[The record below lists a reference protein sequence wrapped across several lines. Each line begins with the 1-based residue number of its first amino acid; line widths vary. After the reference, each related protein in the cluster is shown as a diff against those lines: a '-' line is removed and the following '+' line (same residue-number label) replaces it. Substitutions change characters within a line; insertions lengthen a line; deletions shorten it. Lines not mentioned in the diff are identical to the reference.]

1 MSRTW
6 ILFILLVTVIVLGPT
21 IVTDPQ
27 QTAPDKQLMPPSSAH
42 PLGTDV
48 LGRDVLSRT
57 LHGGRYSLGIAF
69 IAILWVLPIGMGI
82 GSIAGYWAD
91 SWFDRVTMQLVNA
104 LLALPGILFALV
116 LLTLMGRGSA
126 ALIAATALSQLAP
139 FIQVSRAVVRSVQ
152 KQEHVVAARAL
163 GASHSRVIRQH
174 ILPLCWPTLR
184 AYGAVTFSYALIT
197 VGTLGFL
204 GLLPDLSVPEWG
216 QMAAEGRSLL
226 RTAPWVSLAPG
237 TAITLTALLVN
248 RMAVQRPSSKRGE

>member
-6 ILFILLVTVIVLGPT
+6 VLLLLLVLAVVVGPV

-27 QTAPDKQLMPPSSAH
+27 QTAPDQQLMPPSIVH

-48 LGRDVLSRT
+48 LGRDMLSRT

-69 IAILWVLPIGMGI
+69 ISMLLVLPIGI
-82 GSIAGYWAD
+82 SVGSIAGYWPD

-104 LLALPGILFALV
+104 LLALPGILLALV
-116 LLTLMGRGSA
+116 LLTLMGRGGS

-139 FIQVSRAVVRSVQ
+139 FIQVSRAAVRSVY
-152 KQEHVVAARAL
+152 KQEHVLAARAL

-204 GLLPDLSVPEWG
+204 GLLPDISVPEWG

-237 TAITLTALLVN
+237 TAITLTALLIN
-248 RMAVQRPSSKRGE
+248 NMAIQMPSTTRAE